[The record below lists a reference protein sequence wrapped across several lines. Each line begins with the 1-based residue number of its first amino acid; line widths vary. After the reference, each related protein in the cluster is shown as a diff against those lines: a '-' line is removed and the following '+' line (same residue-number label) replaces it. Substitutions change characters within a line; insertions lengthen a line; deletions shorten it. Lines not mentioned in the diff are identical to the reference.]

1 MNGEKKSIV
10 GVKLANHKI
19 ITVFSG
25 EENAGHAVFTTVAD
39 NQKKAIFSFYRMDNG
54 TNDWQPAGSMTL
66 NGIPPAPAGEPD
78 FDMYITVNDSGDIV
92 SRIGNPVS
100 GVYKSFQINREKSM
114 HRVTG
119 HALTGS
125 ALTGSAR
132 RKEEQEKEETRP
144 FSYYGYSNT
153 YNERFYYCRISPFS
167 QVEGPGFG
175 QNAYRKDRS

>member
-1 MNGEKKSIV
+1 
-10 GVKLANHKI
+10 
-19 ITVFSG
+19 
-25 EENAGHAVFTTVAD
+25 
-39 NQKKAIFSFYRMDNG
+39 
-54 TNDWQPAGSMTL
+54 MTL

-125 ALTGSAR
+125 ALTGSA
-132 RKEEQEKEETRP
+132 
-144 FSYYGYSNT
+144 
-153 YNERFYYCRISPFS
+153 
-167 QVEGPGFG
+167 
-175 QNAYRKDRS
+175 